1 MREMEAKE
9 ERMRQMFVDKVKQ
22 KEAELKKA
30 EQDVKIFEI
39 NTNRI
44 NTVICVLFL
53 AARQV

>member
-30 EQDVKIFEI
+30 EQDVNIRNKY
-39 NTNRI
+39 
-44 NTVICVLFL
+44 
-53 AARQV
+53 Q